1 MVAAKRT
8 LYDIVGVP
16 PGVPREFIAAACRR
30 RLAVLE
36 RETGE
41 AARAEILV
49 VRDAWAILGDQ
60 KLRAAYDASLSA
72 PAAPAPPDAAPDR
85 PALEREIAPASLAS
99 ELTRPRHLWAENW
112 ERYRK
117 LVYAMLIVG
126 LFAISAVYNHSRR
139 VAHDI
144 RLEAAN
150 YEAEHGEPP
159 PHLRKPE
166 PPPAKAPEE
175 PFSAEKFEQ
184 EMKAREAEI
193 REREEQAQLAQEEEF
208 RRKLARE
215 GGSPQSRRRAR
226 ER

>member
-1 MVAAKRT
+1 MAAAKRT

-36 RETGE
+36 REPGE

-49 VRDAWAILGDQ
+49 VRDAWAILGDE
-60 KLRAAYDASLSA
+60 KLRAAYDASL
-72 PAAPAPPDAAPDR
+72 AAPAPPDAASDR
-85 PALEREIAPASLAS
+85 PALEREIAAASLAS
-99 ELTRPRHLWAENW
+99 ELTRPRRLWAENW

-117 LVYAMLIVG
+117 LVYAILVVG
-126 LFAISAVYNHSRR
+126 LFALSAAYNNSRQ
-139 VAHDI
+139 VAHQK
-144 RLEAAN
+144 RLEAAT

-166 PPPAKAPEE
+166 PPAAKAPEE
-175 PFSAEKFEQ
+175 PFSAEKFER
-184 EMKAREAEI
+184 EMQAREAEI
-193 REREEQAQLAQEEEF
+193 REQEEKAQLAQEEEF